1 VLKNRGGA
9 TIRYDSFE
17 HVQNSRGLSR
27 SMPISGDRLRFV
39 PNHGDAVTNVL
50 RMYHGLP
57 RFLKSWTIGTK
68 DRDST
73 CALLVLSPDISQLSY
88 PILLPK
94 SSSKN
99 DAFFTTQ
106 STILVLSRIRD
117 VYLIAATDGSA

>member
-1 VLKNRGGA
+1 MQELATIAVRVLKNRGGA

-50 RMYHGLP
+50 RMYHDLPRFLKSIP

-68 DRDST
+68 DRDSVT
-73 CALLVLSPDISQLSY
+73 EA
-88 PILLPK
+88 
-94 SSSKN
+94 
-99 DAFFTTQ
+99 
-106 STILVLSRIRD
+106 
-117 VYLIAATDGSA
+117 

>member
-68 DRDST
+68 DRDSVT
-73 CALLVLSPDISQLSY
+73 EALCIIACTLVVINKVNLH
-88 PILLPK
+88 
-94 SSSKN
+94 
-99 DAFFTTQ
+99 
-106 STILVLSRIRD
+106 
-117 VYLIAATDGSA
+117 VYLFMHINLLTI